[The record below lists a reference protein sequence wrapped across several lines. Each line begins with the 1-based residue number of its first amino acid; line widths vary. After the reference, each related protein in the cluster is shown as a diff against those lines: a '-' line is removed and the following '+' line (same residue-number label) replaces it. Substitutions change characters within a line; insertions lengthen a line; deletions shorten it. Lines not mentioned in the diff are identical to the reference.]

1 MALAMLASR
10 NEPYWG
16 DPKVYMS
23 SSRKTPN
30 PNVLTNPNPSSSNK
44 RYEQNLKIEPADPRL
59 ASSSA
64 AGAGAAA
71 AASED
76 DDDDDSSS
84 LKPPPLDLGRRR
96 EAGAY
101 VTYKISNYS
110 KKELRELKRR
120 LICELDL
127 VRSVASRI
135 EAREQQLSA
144 GRSAAASSKKIPA
157 RSETAIVPKKPPP
170 PPRPSSSAEITKLT
184 SAMMKRCGQILTK
197 LTKHAGAV
205 WFNSPVDVVALNLP
219 DYHRIIKNP
228 MDLGTV
234 KSKLSKNL
242 YSTPSDLAADIRLT
256 FNNALTYNPP
266 GHVVYNIAKQLLA
279 QFEASFGPAYHKYEK
294 HLASI
299 SRKDDEEDEDEE
311 EGWRRPRDI
320 SSWSQQPQQVPLP
333 EMNQLCVEPPT
344 PVAPP
349 SHPVGNRPSPVA
361 VPSSKHRHQMATTT
375 TKPTVSGKQPPK
387 PRAKDQ
393 NKRPMTMDEKEKLTH
408 ALQDLPSDK
417 MPQLLLI
424 IQKRNAANLQAGGDE
439 VELDFEL
446 MDNETL
452 WELDRFVTNIKK
464 SVSKARK
471 QQQEAMSGQGTHLIS
486 APTSGPTPAPTPL
499 PHHAAAGASEEK
511 SLTAADE
518 IPGAT
523 AAKKVKKLDPVDE
536 DVDIGEDL
544 PVPNYPSVDIVKDTG
559 CHSSSSSSSSSGSSS
574 SSDSDSGSSSGSD
587 SDEDD
592 GAQSPAAAGSRP
604 LPGN

>member
-30 PNVLTNPNPSSSNK
+30 PKILPNPNPSSSNK
-44 RYEQNLKIEPADPRL
+44 RYEQNPTIEPANSRL

-71 AASED
+71 AAS
-76 DDDDDSSS
+76 DDDSSS

-135 EAREQQLSA
+135 EAREQQLAA
-144 GRSAAASSKKIPA
+144 GRSSAASSKKIPA
-157 RSETAIVPKKPPP
+157 RSETAIRPKKPPP
-170 PPRPSSSAEITKLT
+170 RPSAEITKLT

-234 KSKLSKNL
+234 KSKLNKNL

-266 GHVVYNIAKQLLA
+266 GHVVYNIAQQLLT
-279 QFEASFGPAYHKYEK
+279 QFETSFGPAYHKYEK

-299 SRKDDEEDEDEE
+299 SRKDEDDDEDDE
-311 EGWRRPRDI
+311 EGWRPRDI
-320 SSWSQQPQQVPLP
+320 SSWSQQPQQAPLP
-333 EMNQLCVEPPT
+333 EINKLCVEPPT

-349 SHPVGNRPSPVA
+349 SHPIDNRPSPVA
-361 VPSSKHRHQMATTT
+361 VPSSKHHQQMTT

-387 PRAKDQ
+387 PKAKDQ

-464 SVSKARK
+464 SMSKVRK
-471 QQQEAMSGQGTHLIS
+471 QQEAMSGQGTGLIS
-486 APTSGPTPAPTPL
+486 APTSDPTPTAAPL
-499 PHHAAAGASEEK
+499 PHHAAGGAFEK
-511 SLTAADE
+511 SLVAAAE
-518 IPGAT
+518 MPGAT
-523 AAKKVKKLDPVDE
+523 AAKRSKKLDPEDE

-544 PVPNYPSVDIVKDTG
+544 PVTNYPSVDIEKDTG
-559 CHSSSSSSSSSGSSS
+559 CHSSSSSSSSSDSSS
-574 SSDSDSGSSSGSD
+574 SSGSDSGSSSGSD
-587 SDEDD
+587 SDELHG